1 MSLPGT
7 AAGGFVPAAG
17 AGVVAAG
24 LVPAGAV
31 AAGLVPA
38 GAVAAGFVAGAAVG
52 FAGVVAAGFAG
63 VVAAGF
69 VGVVAGA
76 GLAFAGAGFA
86 VVGGGG
92 GGAAWALPSAKTS
105 AMTEAAPPHPHD
117 RDPLRPTRFELRTG
131 TPTKVPSPPRLHHL
145 GVKIRGRVGGPI
157 VGRSME
163 VSEVGRGVEAERGQ
177 TAFFGAMTVDCPRAP
192 VLRPLVLG
200 ACFLVIGAAAGGC
213 DRGRS
218 GSITTPDEG
227 ATTVARVEV
236 AQPAN
241 DGAVAKASVVA
252 DAPACGALTAMGRS
266 KPLPLLADRL
276 RVRSVKGAE
285 DNPVPWDVMGAPDAA
300 TDRSR
305 IYVEN
310 GEHGLAIVGS
320 EMYQRAGRDFVA
332 QAAKELAMPGGE
344 VMQVDTGNAGLVL
357 VAWLPTEAPQVAGDT
372 AFLLRGLLAHTDVT
386 IQMIESGTFPHE
398 VTSIPG

>member
-1 MSLPGT
+1 
-7 AAGGFVPAAG
+7 
-17 AGVVAAG
+17 
-24 LVPAGAV
+24 
-31 AAGLVPA
+31 
-38 GAVAAGFVAGAAVG
+38 
-52 FAGVVAAGFAG
+52 
-63 VVAAGF
+63 
-69 VGVVAGA
+69 
-76 GLAFAGAGFA
+76 
-86 VVGGGG
+86 
-92 GGAAWALPSAKTS
+92 
-105 AMTEAAPPHPHD
+105 
-117 RDPLRPTRFELRTG
+117 
-131 TPTKVPSPPRLHHL
+131 
-145 GVKIRGRVGGPI
+145 
-157 VGRSME
+157 VGRSMRT
-163 VSEVGRGVEAERGQ
+163 SEVGRGVEAERGQ

-192 VLRPLVLG
+192 VLRPLVLR
-200 ACFLVIGAAAGGC
+200 ACLLVIGAGGVGC

-218 GSITTPDEG
+218 GSTTTPEHG
-227 ATTVARVEV
+227 SSAAAPQGV

-252 DAPACGALTAMGRS
+252 DAPACGALTAMDRS

-305 IYVEN
+305 IYVET

-357 VAWLPTEAPQVAGDT
+357 VAWLPTEAPHASREVIPVSAASG
-372 AFLLRGLLAHTDVT
+372 LRRRDERADPDGSTRLRRRTGPVQPRSRARPDFELEQALF
-386 IQMIESGTFPHE
+386 SLE
-398 VTSIPG
+398 VVRDLTSTSNRPCSASKSCAA